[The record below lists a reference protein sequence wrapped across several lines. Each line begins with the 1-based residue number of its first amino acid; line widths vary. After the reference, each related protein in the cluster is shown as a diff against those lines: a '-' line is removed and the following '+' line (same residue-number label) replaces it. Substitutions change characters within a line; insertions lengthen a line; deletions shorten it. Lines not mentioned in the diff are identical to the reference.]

1 MYRIK
6 ELLNFSLRYLTS
18 TKVGLSIQYVRIIHI
33 DILNLVMKNK
43 HEKNQLIELFLFLGR
58 R

>member
-6 ELLNFSLRYLTS
+6 ELLNLSLRYLTS